1 GGGSGCGRGRPGRD
15 HRTTRRRQVQPVGDH
30 GQRTAPD
37 QRRSAVAGGGSL
49 AAVVPGTATP
59 ALTYRPG
66 PSGATP
72 ATAPEGSHRG
82 TGWAARSVGSG
93 PQHGKP
99 AASAG
104 HSRRPGGT
112 CPIGSG

>member
-1 GGGSGCGRGRPGRD
+1 GSAYRRRRTGRH
-15 HRTTRRRQVQPVGDH
+15 HRTIRGRQVQPVGDH

-37 QRRSAVAGGGSL
+37 QRRSAAAGGGSL

-59 ALTYRPG
+59 ALTYRPD

-72 ATAPEGSHRG
+72 ATAPAGRHRG
-82 TGWAARSVGSG
+82 AGWAARSVGSV
-93 PQHGKP
+93 PKNGKP
-99 AASAG
+99 AAYDG

-112 CPIGSG
+112 CPTGSG